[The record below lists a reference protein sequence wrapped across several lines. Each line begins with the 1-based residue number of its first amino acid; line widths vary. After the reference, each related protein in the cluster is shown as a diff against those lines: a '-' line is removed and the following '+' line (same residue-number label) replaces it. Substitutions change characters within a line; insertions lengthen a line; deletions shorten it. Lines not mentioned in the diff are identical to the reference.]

1 MEEKKKE
8 EKKGFL
14 DSIKTKLVLTML
26 MIVAVPVATIT
37 IISTVSSKNTSARE
51 TERINKAQA
60 HILEYSVKNVVDAN
74 MRVLQA
80 IAAAPSTVAFLKGTA
95 EADAEAKL
103 VAALQQTDEK
113 MGDGNVTAVTGSDG
127 MQVAKSAGEL
137 VDVKDR
143 EYFQKAIGGTVF
155 LSDINVSKSNGQ
167 RLTTFAV
174 PVTDESG
181 AVIGVVQRNYN
192 LSVFHEMLASEVTE
206 DRQELVMV
214 DRTGS
219 VIAHSSHEIDPENPE
234 DQSMN
239 PFYTDSRGDKTSG
252 TYDTVWQGEK
262 WMVSWYKEENSGWVV
277 ASCSVTAVAMKS
289 ANQAAIINILIGV
302 AFLVGFGIL
311 AFFLA
316 NSFTAPI
323 GEIGS
328 SLEALADGR
337 FVRIEKFGKRK
348 DEFGTII
355 RKTNSVIEKLKEIV
369 ATIKN
374 SAMSVNDS
382 SEAVSGMAEGI
393 TRTADDVSNA
403 VQEIAEGATQQADE
417 IQEAV
422 ENTGIISRNIQ
433 KVTENAEHVTKIADE
448 MTENS
453 KDSGEQLKRLK
464 ASSDEMS
471 KAIEEITEKI
481 SATEAA
487 VERISDK
494 VESINS
500 IASQTNLLALN
511 AAIEA
516 ARAGETG
523 KGFAV
528 VAEEIGKLADESGAS
543 AAEIR
548 TEMDLLLK
556 ESQSAVAMAKEVNA
570 KTEQEQLKILN
581 ETVISIGKLIKGIE
595 VSVDG
600 IETITESAKKCE
612 ESKAGITD
620 SMNGLSAI
628 SEENAAASEETAAS
642 MQQLGEIVNSLT
654 ADASSLKEISNNLI
668 QDMAFFKD

>member
-1 MEEKKKE
+1 M
-8 EKKGFL
+8 EKKGFFS
-14 DSIKTKLVLTML
+14 SIKTKLILTML
-26 MIVAVPVATIT
+26 LIVAVPVAVIT
-37 IISTVSSKNTSARE
+37 MISTVSSKNTSTKE
-51 TERINKAQA
+51 TEQMNKAQA

-74 MRVLQA
+74 MRVLESV
-80 IAAAPSTVAFLKGTA
+80 AAAPSTIAFLKGTA
-95 EADAEAKL
+95 EADAEAKII
-103 VAALQQTDEK
+103 ASLQQIDEK
-113 MGDGNVTAVTGSDG
+113 MGDGNVTAVTGADG
-127 MQVAKSAGEL
+127 MQRAKSAGDL
-137 VDVKDR
+137 VDVKER
-143 EYFQKAIGGTVF
+143 EYFTKAMEGKVF
-155 LSDINVSKSNGQ
+155 LSDINVSKSNGA
-167 RLTTFAV
+167 RLVTFAV

-181 AVIGVVQRNYN
+181 TAIGIVQRNYD
-192 LSVFHEMLASEVTE
+192 LSVFHELLANEVTE

-214 DRTGS
+214 DRQGS
-219 VIAHSSHEIDPENPE
+219 VIAHSSHEIAAESPE

-252 TYDTVWQGEK
+252 FYDTVWQGEK
-262 WMVSWYKEENSGWVV
+262 WMVSWYKEESSGWVV
-277 ASCSVTAVAMKS
+277 AACSVTAVAMKS
-289 ANQAAIINILIGV
+289 ANQAAMINILIGA

-311 AFFLA
+311 AFVLA

-323 GEIGS
+323 GEIVI

-337 FVRIEKFGKRK
+337 FVKVEKFGGRN
-348 DEFGTII
+348 DEFGRMIQ
-355 RKTNSVIEKLKEIV
+355 KTNSVIEKLKEIV
-369 ATIKN
+369 AVIKN
-374 SAMSVNDS
+374 SALSVNDS
-382 SEAVSGMAEGI
+382 SEAVSEMAEGI

-422 ENTGIISRNIQ
+422 ENTAVISRNIQ
-433 KVTENAEHVTKIADE
+433 NVTENAESVTKIAGE

-453 KDSGEQLKRLK
+453 KDSEEQLKRLK
-464 ASSDEMS
+464 ASSDEMGQ
-471 KAIEEITEKI
+471 AIEAITEKI

-548 TEMDLLLK
+548 TEMDILLK
-556 ESQSAVAMAKEVNA
+556 ESQSAVAMAKEVNV
-570 KTEQEQLKILN
+570 KTEEEQMKILGD
-581 ETVISIGKLIKGIE
+581 TVVSIGKLIKGIE
-595 VSVDG
+595 NSVDG
-600 IETITESAKKCE
+600 IDTIMESAKRCE

-654 ADASSLKEISNNLI
+654 ADAQSLKGISNHLI
-668 QDMAFFKD
+668 EDMKFFKD

>member
-1 MEEKKKE
+1 MEEKRKFFE
-8 EKKGFL
+8 
-14 DSIKTKLVLTML
+14 SIKTKLIFVML
-26 MIVAVPVATIT
+26 MIVAVPVAVIT
-37 IISTVSSKNTSARE
+37 IVGTLTSKRTSTKE
-51 TERINKAQA
+51 TVRINNAQA
-60 HILEYSVKNVVDAN
+60 HILEQSVEDVMDENVCT
-74 MRVLQA
+74 LQS
-80 IAAAPSTVAFLKGTA
+80 IAAGPATIAYFKGPA
-95 EADAEAKL
+95 DADAEAKL
-103 VAALQQTDEK
+103 TASLQQIDEK
-113 MGDGNVTAVTGSDG
+113 VGDGNVTALTGADG
-127 MQVAKSAGEL
+127 MQRVKSSGEL

-143 EYFQKAIGGTVF
+143 EYFQKAMEGTVYV
-155 LSDINVSKSNGQ
+155 SDVNVSKSNGQ
-167 RLTTFAV
+167 RLVTFAV

-181 AVIGVVQRNYN
+181 AAIGIVQRNFN
-192 LSVFHEMLASEVTE
+192 LSVFHELLASEVTE

-214 DRTGS
+214 DRQGT
-219 VIAHSSHEIDPENPE
+219 VIAHSGHEIDPEKPE
-234 DQSMN
+234 SQAQN
-239 PFYTDSRGDKTSG
+239 PFYTDSRGETKSG
-252 TYDTVWQGEK
+252 SYDTTCEGEK
-262 WMVSWYKEENSGWVV
+262 WMVSWYKEEKSGWVI

-289 ANQAAIINILIGV
+289 ANRAALMSLIIGA
-302 AFLVGFGIL
+302 AFLVGFGVL
-311 AFFLA
+311 AFVLA

-323 GEIGS
+323 GEIAE

-337 FVRIEKFGKRK
+337 FQRIEKFGHRK
-348 DEFGTII
+348 DEFGMMV
-355 RKTNSVIEKLKEIV
+355 RKTNSVIDKLKGIV
-369 ATIKN
+369 DMIKS
-374 SAMSVNDS
+374 SAVSVSGS
-382 SEAVSGMAEGI
+382 SEEVSEMAEGI

-417 IQEAV
+417 IQDAV
-422 ENTGIISRNIQ
+422 ENTAIISQNIQ
-433 KVTENAEHVTKIADE
+433 KVTENAENVTTIANE

-453 KDSGEQLKRLK
+453 KDSSEQIERLK
-464 ASSDEMS
+464 ASSVEMS

-487 VERISDK
+487 VERISEK

-556 ESQSAVAMAKEVNA
+556 ESQSAVEMAKEVNA
-570 KTEQEQLKILN
+570 KTVEEQRRILN
-581 ETVISIGKLIKGIE
+581 DTVISIGKLIKGIE

-642 MQQLGEIVNSLT
+642 MQQLGEIVNALT
-654 ADASSLKEISNNLI
+654 ADAKSLKEISNSLI
-668 QDMAFFKD
+668 HDMEFFKD